1 MFKELYRYRQLLK
14 SNVRKEIRGKYKGS
28 FLFFLWSFVNP
39 LLMTLVYA
47 IVFPFLLKSSQPH
60 YTTFIVIAVLPWN
73 WFTTTISQGTS
84 TILANGGIIKK
95 VYFPREILPISVV
108 TSGLVNFLISCLIIA
123 IFLIFSGI
131 GFSPY
136 ILFLPL
142 IIIVQYILQ
151 LGLILIT
158 SSINV
163 YVRDAEYI
171 INFFVSMLFYA
182 TPVLYSMSMFPTWVQ
197 GILRLNPMTT
207 IIESYRNIFYYQQA
221 PDLMMLGIVF
231 LVSIGILLLGFFIFK
246 KLEKGFAEEL

>member
-1 MFKELYRYRQLLK
+1 MLKELYQYRQLLK

-28 FLFFLWSFVNP
+28 FLGVLWSFVNP

-47 IVFPFLLKSSQPH
+47 IVFPFLLKNSQPH
-60 YTTFIVIAVLPWN
+60 YTTFIVIAVLPWT

-108 TSGLVNFLISCLIIA
+108 TSGLVNFLISCIIIA

-136 ILFLPL
+136 ILFLP
-142 IIIVQYILQ
+142 IIIIIQYILQ
-151 LGLILIT
+151 LGIILIT
-158 SSINV
+158 GSINV
-163 YVRDAEYI
+163 YIRDAEYI

-182 TPVLYSMSMFPTWVQ
+182 TPVLYSMSMFPAWVQ
-197 GILRLNPMTT
+197 NILRLNPMTT
-207 IIESYRNIFYYQQA
+207 IIESYRNIFYYQQS
-221 PDLMMLGIVF
+221 PDFMMLGLVF
-231 LVSIGILLLGFFIFK
+231 LMSIVILIIGIFTFK